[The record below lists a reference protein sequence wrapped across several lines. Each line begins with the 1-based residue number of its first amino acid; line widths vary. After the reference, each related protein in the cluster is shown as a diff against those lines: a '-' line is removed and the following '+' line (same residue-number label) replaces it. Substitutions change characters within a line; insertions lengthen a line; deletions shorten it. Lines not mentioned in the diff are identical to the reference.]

1 MSYEVEFPYLQGWR
15 MTMSNTKRYK
25 LHWVTALMSVLKTL
39 KEMIVPI
46 IILVFANGFNDTGKW
61 YLDYLTF
68 IIFGVL
74 LIVFF
79 ATGIIKWKRFE
90 YWFEDDELRIES
102 GLFVKKKRYIPF
114 DRIQSLDYTEGIL
127 HRPFNLVKV
136 NVETAGGSASLKAEA
151 ELTAITKE
159 AANRIEEEMAEAKRR
174 KLSVVG
180 DDDEMVEMLEEI
192 AEPEAK
198 VAFAM
203 SGKDLLVLATTSGGV
218 GLILSGVILFISQF
232 ADLLP
237 IDWMYEEVSGF
248 IKLGLVIVGVAV
260 LLGLLVVWG
269 ISVAMTF
276 LAYYNFTVS
285 VDDEDIVI
293 TRGLI
298 EKKRA
303 TVPLNRVQSVRIVEN
318 PIRQLFGYVNVVI
331 DNAGGGLGEGAKIN
345 LFPLVKKKVVN
356 SSLKEI
362 FPDLCLDEP
371 TKTLPGRSKRFYY
384 RIDFIWMIPAVGATI
399 YFFFP
404 YGLLSLFIIP
414 VVILWGLWQHRSA
427 AYEIYG
433 NQLTMRFRGISL
445 QTAYVVKK
453 RIQSMEIKQNYFH
466 RRRGVAT
473 VSAAVKSGMGAFSAQ
488 VSHMEESEADRLL
501 GWYEPTRRLD
511 DEQ

>member
-1 MSYEVEFPYLQGWR
+1 M
-15 MTMSNTKRYK
+15 MMSNIQRYK
-25 LHWVTALMSVLKTL
+25 LHWVTAVLSVLKTL

-46 IILVFANGFNDTGKW
+46 VILVFANGFNDTGKW

-74 LIVFF
+74 LILFF
-79 ATGIIKWKRFE
+79 ATGIIKWKRFV

-136 NVETAGGSASLKAEA
+136 NIETAGGSASLKAEA

-159 AANRIEEEMAEAKRR
+159 AAKRIEQEMAEAKRR
-174 KLSVVG
+174 KLTVAG
-180 DDDEMVEMLEEI
+180 NIADMDEEQEEI
-192 AEPEAK
+192 AEPAAK

-218 GLILSGVILFISQF
+218 GLILSGGILFISQF
-232 ADLLP
+232 AEFLP

-248 IKLGLVIVGVAV
+248 VKLGLVIVGVVV

-276 LAYYNFTVS
+276 LAYYNFSVS

-303 TVPLNRVQSVRIVEN
+303 TVPLNRVQSVRIIEN
-318 PIRQLFGYVNVVI
+318 PIRQIFGYVTVVI

-371 TKTLPGRSKRFYY
+371 TKKLPARSKRFYY
-384 RIDFIWMIPAVGATI
+384 RIDFLWMIPAVGAMI

-404 YGLLSLFIIP
+404 YGLLSLLIIP
-414 VVILWGLWQHRSA
+414 IIILWGLWQQRSA
-427 AYEIYG
+427 AYGIFG

-445 QTAYVVKK
+445 QTAYMTKK

-466 RRRGVAT
+466 RRRRVAT
-473 VSAAVKSGMGAFSAQ
+473 VSAAVKSGVGAYNAK
-488 VSHMEESEADRLL
+488 VSHMDELEADLII
-501 GWYEPTRRLD
+501 GWYEPNRKMD
-511 DEQ
+511 SEQ